1 MLFSVYDRVDTT
13 LSLSYSHAYSRKRK
27 KQKRKKNSLPSTRQT
42 RGRVLYQTPCM
53 LQVAKHRPYNEQRC
67 DRGGG
72 DNLGCSSSTLNGKQ
86 GPQCYSNDKK
96 QQLLRKKIYKHKE
109 KKRQRY
115 IRDNEKVYTRM
126 SRNKFLQIKR
136 ANSDFFFKGNIFM
149 QLGWRQQHQ

>member
-13 LSLSYSHAYSRKRK
+13 LSLSYSHAYSRKRNRKEK
-27 KQKRKKNSLPSTRQT
+27 K
-42 RGRVLYQTPCM
+42 LYRPPARHEAVSSIRHPVCRL